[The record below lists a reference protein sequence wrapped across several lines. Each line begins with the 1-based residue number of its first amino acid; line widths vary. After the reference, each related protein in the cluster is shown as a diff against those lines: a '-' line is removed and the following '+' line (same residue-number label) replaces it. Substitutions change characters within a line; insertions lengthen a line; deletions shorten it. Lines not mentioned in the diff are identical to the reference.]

1 VSDSKLSAS
10 VWVPAGP
17 VSKGDILAEALLEL
31 RDKIPAATLPSA
43 EITGSKATKRDDEQG
58 RLYTVE
64 VTYRALK
71 ANEGTVSVEDIV
83 ADLQPDPFDPADHN
97 DEA

>member
-1 VSDSKLSAS
+1 MSDERLTAS
-10 VWVPAGP
+10 IWVKAGP

-31 RDKIPAATLPSA
+31 RDKIPNATLPSA
-43 EITGSKATKRDDEQG
+43 EIVSSKATKRDDEAG

-71 ANEGTVSVEDIV
+71 ANEGTVTVDDIV
-83 ADLQPDPFDPADHN
+83 ADLQPSAILPDGDDPA
-97 DEA
+97 

>member
-1 VSDSKLSAS
+1 MGDTKLSHQ

-31 RDKIPAATLPSA
+31 RDKIPAATIPA
-43 EITGSKATKRDDEQG
+43 ADIVDSKPTKRDGEPG

-71 ANEGTVSVEDIV
+71 ANEGTVTVDDIV
-83 ADLQPDPFDPADHN
+83 ADLQPAAFVPPEDDKA
-97 DEA
+97 